1 MVLLKSFSLFYTKF
15 SYPWKGVEA
24 SIFPALLAGC
34 LIEAADVEFEPSFLG
49 RAVFLNKH
57 KTVGEKCQSFTVLML
72 QVGPHYSKM
81 LDHAEMHINMFGD
94 LYSIL
99 FLGIGS
105 LTFSRLTFILWK
117 MGIAVP
123 ALQM

>member
-1 MVLLKSFSLFYTKF
+1 M
-15 SYPWKGVEA
+15 
-24 SIFPALLAGC
+24 
-34 LIEAADVEFEPSFLG
+34 
-49 RAVFLNKH
+49 
-57 KTVGEKCQSFTVLML
+57 GEKCQSFTVLML

-123 ALQM
+123 TLQM